1 MSCKCYH
8 ADKNFLG
15 EIGVC
20 WGTKEREACSC
31 NGDEAKC
38 DFYDYV
44 RKRAKK
50 AITNADRIR
59 GMANEELAEFFGTL
73 PCCPPGTDLNE
84 LCYPNDS
91 CNGTD
96 LQVKCWLEWLKQ
108 EVQE

>member
-8 ADKNFLG
+8 ADKNLLG

-20 WGTKEREACSC
+20 WGTKECEACSC

-44 RKRAKK
+44 RKRARKT
-50 AITNADRIR
+50 ITNADKIR
-59 GMANEELAEFFGTL
+59 QMTDEELANWISQHDTICTRQGCLTREGYL
-73 PCCPPGTDLNE
+73 
-84 LCYPNDS
+84 
-91 CNGTD
+91 
-96 LQVKCWLEWLKQ
+96 KWLRQ